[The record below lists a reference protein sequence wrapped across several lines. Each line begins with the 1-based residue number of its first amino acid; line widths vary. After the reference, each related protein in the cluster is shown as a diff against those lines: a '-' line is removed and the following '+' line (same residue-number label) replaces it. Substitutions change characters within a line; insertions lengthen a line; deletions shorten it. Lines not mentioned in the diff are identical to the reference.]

1 MSQSDE
7 VTVRLNQQQL
17 ELIDR
22 TVERLGA
29 QNRAEILLRSLEEFH
44 RDQRP

>member
-1 MSQSDE
+1 MSEPDE

-17 ELIDR
+17 ELIDG

-44 RDQRP
+44 REQRP